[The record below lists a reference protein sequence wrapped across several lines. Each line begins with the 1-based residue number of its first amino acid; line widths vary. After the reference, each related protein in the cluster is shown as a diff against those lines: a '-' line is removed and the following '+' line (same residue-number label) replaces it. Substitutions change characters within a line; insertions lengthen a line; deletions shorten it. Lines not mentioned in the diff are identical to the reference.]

1 MYCTCTYPTVRPYT
15 RTHHLIIACC
25 IHTIPSLHAVDCALI
40 VIVTTKVSC
49 QQVVRKSS
57 FSIMEKS
64 AVMKTASEAVRN
76 KTSVTATASV
86 NSSGE
91 RRHTSSPLV
100 KRVYQARM
108 LCMKKCIEAA
118 LSSFDQD
125 VEMQGDTRQLLVL
138 GCGLDTSYNNYSS
151 TSVFLVD
158 FEEII
163 QKRRAAN
170 ENTHGVASEHCIA
183 GDLRDADDVLHRLCL
198 ETPFDPQLP
207 TVSVT
212 N

>member
-1 MYCTCTYPTVRPYT
+1 MP
-15 RTHHLIIACC
+15 
-25 IHTIPSLHAVDCALI
+25 AVDRALI
-40 VIVTTKVSC
+40 VIVTTEVSC
-49 QQVVRKSS
+49 QQVDSKSS

-86 NSSGE
+86 NSSSSGE

-163 QKRRAAN
+163 LKRRTAN